1 MNLKRSILVSL
12 LIAATLGQEEG
23 SGEEGSGSGEEEL
36 EIPEVINTVTYT
48 MSSSDGAFNMR

>member
-23 SGEEGSGSGEEEL
+23 SGEEGSGSGEEYL
-36 EIPEVINTVTYT
+36 EIPQVINTVTYT
-48 MSSSDGAFNMR
+48 MSSSDGVFNMR